1 MTPTMGRT
9 TAALVAVL
17 LVNLVSLTNAFHGD
31 GESWSFTKHTY
42 GLSLD
47 VPAKLV
53 CEYLWPGSHSRMVAP
68 RDGNG
73 GYVIRSAL
81 VDQLDGKYIVGH
93 QYTGK

>member
-1 MTPTMGRT
+1 MGRT

-17 LVNLVSLTNAFHGD
+17 LVNLVSLTNAFHGG

-68 RDGNG
+68 KDGNG